1 MHSTRPKQRS
11 AHPQPGLHK
20 RRHAN
25 WLRLFLPLAL
35 LIFGCFTPT
44 PPPSDPSV
52 STTGITLLGRTSALA
67 PGSKASFLV
76 QLRQPY
82 GGAVLAGKPV
92 DVSLVSADGTELAS
106 ASGETSRDGLVA
118 MNFDLADDAP
128 IGNATLK
135 VTGNYPAEGGYSLE
149 EVVYI
154 GRVYNVL
161 VSTDKPVYQP
171 GQTIHLR
178 TLALDSLDLHPAAD
192 QPVTLTV
199 EDPEGNRLFRRE
211 LTSSA
216 YGIAAADFPLDSQAP
231 SGDYIL
237 TAEMGETR
245 STRSVEVKPYT
256 LPRFAIEFRP
266 DQPWL
271 LPGDTAT
278 GVIDAHYFFGK
289 PVAGATVVIEA
300 TADVG
305 GEVTVASLSGVTGED
320 GLFTYEFPLPDY
332 FVGQL
337 DNRSADVDLHI
348 SVTDSAGHVEEVD
361 ESVTVAEKLILI
373 DAAAESGT
381 LRPGLP
387 NRIYFDLTR
396 PDGSPVTATLTI
408 SDSTGLVA
416 TATAGDAGLAV
427 ITVTATSEEYMPLT
441 VEAVTTDGV
450 ATVQSLLV
458 NSDPGDA
465 SILLRP
471 DKAVY
476 RIGEQMNLDI
486 LVNQG
491 AKTGSGTVYL
501 DITKERQS
509 FALVALPVQN
519 GMAIASVAVDG
530 SLLGTLELNAYMVA
544 GDGTIL
550 RDRRLAL
557 VNPAPAEVT
566 VTADQTTYRPG
577 DQATLEIAVTK
588 DGAPLPSAVG
598 LSIVDE
604 SVFAVEAQ
612 APGFARTYFL
622 LERELQEPRYE
633 IHDFTPL
640 DDADYSPYDEL
651 PDSVR
656 TAAIEDDRQLA
667 LHGLFAGEL
676 AARQRDDAA
685 ALAVAAPETGL
696 LALGDWMGN
705 RLFLGLPL
713 LGIMLYDG
721 TRNRRRLFIALIVM
735 SLAAFFWGACAAGG
749 APAAAPAAEAPALDT
764 ASNTTATRGAT
775 PPRLRQF
782 FPETLYWLPEL
793 MTDDQGKATVDVP
806 LADSITTWRVSVIT
820 SDAEGNLGSAQSG
833 IRVFQDF
840 FVEPDLPRFLTVGDE
855 LALPVSLYNY
865 LDEPQTVTLE
875 VAPGDW
881 FELEGDGLVTA
892 ELAPNEVTA
901 RYIPI
906 KVTGFGIQELT
917 VTATGSVASD
927 AIRKEVEVLPDG
939 AHRTELFNG
948 LAEDTG
954 TVIDYTLPENAIAGT
969 GRVTVKLY
977 PSVVSQ
983 VLDGLEGLLHEPYGC
998 FEQTTSTT
1006 YPNVMVLDYLE
1017 RSGQLNPAI
1026 QLTAERYVVLG
1037 YQRLLTFEVDGT
1049 PGGFSL
1055 FGDPPSGTTLTAYG
1069 LQEFTDMSE
1078 VSYVDPALLERII
1091 TYLTG
1096 KQESDGHWEAD
1107 GYYSVSQ
1114 DTRRDDV
1121 LATAYI
1127 TWGLAAAGEEDARAV
1142 RRGARW
1148 LEKEIDS
1155 LLAKDEPVDAHV
1167 LAMAANAL
1175 LAAGEDAT
1183 PLIDRLLSDAQ
1194 KEGPGLAWRAGDH
1207 TFLGGYGVAADIE
1220 TTALVAQALFKTGEH
1235 PQEAM
1240 QAIDWLV
1247 TQRDGNGAFYTTQGT
1262 VQVLRALLLA
1272 EEAAGAN
1279 VPELVEITGNGEQRT
1294 VAIGEDNRDTVQS
1307 ISLPLSEA
1315 GPGSLVI
1322 RPSDG
1327 GSLYYQVIVDYYE
1340 PWATAAAADGEGA
1353 GETVRIDLGYD
1364 RTELEVNDTIVATA
1378 EIELL
1383 QAGTAGTLLVDLGV
1397 PPGFSVI
1404 TADLEALVDEGVI
1417 DRYELTGRQILL
1429 YLTNVNSGEPVVI
1442 SYGLTARFPIRATT
1456 PSSQVY
1462 DYYAPDTQATA
1473 PPVRVI
1479 VELGVGD

>member
-11 AHPQPGLHK
+11 AHPQPGERK
-20 RRHAN
+20 QRHAN

-44 PPPSDPSV
+44 PPPSDPAV
-52 STTGITLLGRTSALA
+52 SSTGITLLGRTSALA

-76 QLRQPY
+76 QLREPY
-82 GGAVLAGKPV
+82 GGAVMAGEEV
-92 DVSLVSADGTELAS
+92 AVRLVGADGAELATE
-106 ASGETSRDGLVA
+106 SGETSRDGLVA
-118 MNFDLADDAP
+118 VNFDLPDDAP
-128 IGNATLK
+128 IGDARLT
-135 VTGNYPAEGGYSLE
+135 VTSNTASAGSNSLE
-149 EVVYI
+149 EEVYI

-171 GQTIHLR
+171 GQIIHLR
-178 TLALDSLDLHPAAD
+178 TLALDSLDLHAAAG

-278 GVIDAHYFFGK
+278 GVVDAHYFFGK
-289 PVAGATVVIEA
+289 PVAGATVTIDA
-300 TADVG
+300 TAELG
-305 GEVTVASLSGVTGED
+305 GEVTVASLSGVTGDD
-320 GLFTYEFPLPDY
+320 GLFAYEFPLPDY

-348 SVTDSAGHVEEVD
+348 SVTDGAGHVEEVD
-361 ESVTVAEKLILI
+361 ERVTVAEKLLLI

-387 NRIYFDLTR
+387 NRIYFDVTR

-408 SDSTGLVA
+408 SDSAGLVA
-416 TATAGDAGLAV
+416 TATASNAGLAV
-427 ITVTATSEEYMPLT
+427 ITVTAASEEYLPLT
-441 VEAVTTDGV
+441 VEAVTADGV

-458 NSDPGDA
+458 DNDPGDA

-471 DKAVY
+471 DKAAY

-491 AKTGSGTVYL
+491 VKTGTGTVYL

-519 GMAIASVAVDG
+519 GMAIASLTVDG

-577 DQATLEIAVTK
+577 DQATLAIAVTK

-656 TAAIEDDRQLA
+656 TAAIEGDRQLA

-676 AARQRDDAA
+676 AARQHDDAA
-685 ALAVAAPETGL
+685 ALAAEPSSGL

-721 TRNRRRLFIALIVM
+721 TRNRRRVFIALIVV

-764 ASNTTATRGAT
+764 ASNTTATRGEVS
-775 PPRLRQF
+775 PRLRQF
-782 FPETLYWLPEL
+782 FPETLRRRWQPRQRPEWHPRLPGFL
-793 MTDDQGKATVDVP
+793 RGA
-806 LADSITTWRVSVIT
+806 
-820 SDAEGNLGSAQSG
+820 GSA
-833 IRVFQDF
+833 
-840 FVEPDLPRFLTVGDE
+840 
-855 LALPVSLYNY
+855 
-865 LDEPQTVTLE
+865 
-875 VAPGDW
+875 
-881 FELEGDGLVTA
+881 
-892 ELAPNEVTA
+892 
-901 RYIPI
+901 
-906 KVTGFGIQELT
+906 
-917 VTATGSVASD
+917 
-927 AIRKEVEVLPDG
+927 
-939 AHRTELFNG
+939 
-948 LAEDTG
+948 
-954 TVIDYTLPENAIAGT
+954 
-969 GRVTVKLY
+969 
-977 PSVVSQ
+977 
-983 VLDGLEGLLHEPYGC
+983 
-998 FEQTTSTT
+998 
-1006 YPNVMVLDYLE
+1006 
-1017 RSGQLNPAI
+1017 
-1026 QLTAERYVVLG
+1026 
-1037 YQRLLTFEVDGT
+1037 
-1049 PGGFSL
+1049 
-1055 FGDPPSGTTLTAYG
+1055 
-1069 LQEFTDMSE
+1069 
-1078 VSYVDPALLERII
+1078 
-1091 TYLTG
+1091 
-1096 KQESDGHWEAD
+1096 
-1107 GYYSVSQ
+1107 
-1114 DTRRDDV
+1114 
-1121 LATAYI
+1121 
-1127 TWGLAAAGEEDARAV
+1127 
-1142 RRGARW
+1142 
-1148 LEKEIDS
+1148 
-1155 LLAKDEPVDAHV
+1155 
-1167 LAMAANAL
+1167 
-1175 LAAGEDAT
+1175 
-1183 PLIDRLLSDAQ
+1183 
-1194 KEGPGLAWRAGDH
+1194 
-1207 TFLGGYGVAADIE
+1207 
-1220 TTALVAQALFKTGEH
+1220 
-1235 PQEAM
+1235 
-1240 QAIDWLV
+1240 
-1247 TQRDGNGAFYTTQGT
+1247 
-1262 VQVLRALLLA
+1262 
-1272 EEAAGAN
+1272 
-1279 VPELVEITGNGEQRT
+1279 
-1294 VAIGEDNRDTVQS
+1294 
-1307 ISLPLSEA
+1307 SLPH
-1315 GPGSLVI
+1315 
-1322 RPSDG
+1322 R
-1327 GSLYYQVIVDYYE
+1327 
-1340 PWATAAAADGEGA
+1340 
-1353 GETVRIDLGYD
+1353 R
-1364 RTELEVNDTIVATA
+1364 
-1378 EIELL
+1378 
-1383 QAGTAGTLLVDLGV
+1383 
-1397 PPGFSVI
+1397 
-1404 TADLEALVDEGVI
+1404 
-1417 DRYELTGRQILL
+1417 
-1429 YLTNVNSGEPVVI
+1429 
-1442 SYGLTARFPIRATT
+1442 
-1456 PSSQVY
+1456 
-1462 DYYAPDTQATA
+1462 
-1473 PPVRVI
+1473 
-1479 VELGVGD
+1479 